1 MATSPPTRQREQG
14 NDAPFTTVVGLQDE
28 NAVLD
33 RDHDDEGPED
43 QGEDAQH
50 RLGGQ
55 IAVACCVRG
64 LLERIKGAGSDVAEH
79 NPECAEDGR
88 SSVVIGLGAVERN
101 AGSSGHGGPPD
112 PALLWIAGC
121 LGETDGLAPVP
132 PVSGCTSR
140 APWSAPM
147 EAQSCGCPTALAQ
160 KLARAR

>member
-55 IAVACCVRG
+55 IAVACGVRG
-64 LLERIKGAGSDVAEH
+64 LLERVERTGSDVAEH
-79 NPECAEDGR
+79 NPERAEDGR
-88 SSVVIGLGAVERN
+88 SGVVIGPSTVERN
-101 AGSSGHGGPPD
+101 TGRSGHGGPPD
-112 PALLWIAGC
+112 PALLWIAGR
-121 LGETDGLAPVP
+121 LGENDALALVP
-132 PVSGCTSR
+132 PVSGCTTR
-140 APWSAPM
+140 APWSAP
-147 EAQSCGCPTALAQ
+147 
-160 KLARAR
+160 